1 MAEDSDA
8 ERTEDASPRRLEE
21 ARNKG
26 NVARSRELVTFAV
39 LMSGLASLIFM
50 SDHFFGHMAKI
61 TRASL
66 TFDRSSLRDP
76 RQMLELLQNFGL
88 DTLLAFMPFLMTVAL
103 AAFLSPMLLSG
114 WLFTTDPLTPNFDKL
129 NPVAGIS
136 RMFSMNALTEMV
148 KAIIKTSLIGGIAF
162 YIIWSERGEFI
173 GLSAESLESSFGH
186 TAHLVAHTMQLVVG
200 SLIILV
206 IIDVPYQLWHYH
218 HSLKMSKEELRQES
232 KESEGD
238 PQLKGRIRAMQREAA
253 RRRMM
258 QEVPKADVIVTNPT
272 HYAVALSYQSS
283 SMTAPKVVAKGAHL
297 IAERII
303 ELGKENRVAILRT
316 PPFARALYF
325 NAEIGQEIPAK
336 LYTAAAEVLA
346 YVYQLKSFQSEGGI
360 APEAP
365 SELPV
370 PADMDPENKANTT
383 KLEDGL

>member
-50 SDHFFGHMAKI
+50 SDHFFGHMVKI

-136 RMFSMNALTEMV
+136 RMFSMNALTEML

-218 HSLKMSKEELRQES
+218 HSLRMSKEELRQES

-360 APEAP
+360 APDAP

-370 PADMDPENKANTT
+370 PADMDPENKTSGT
-383 KLEDGL
+383 ELEDGL

>member
-21 ARNKG
+21 ARNRG

-39 LMSGLASLIFM
+39 LMSGLASLVFM
-50 SDHFFGHMAKI
+50 SERFIGHMEKI

-66 TFDRSSLRDP
+66 TFDRSMLRDP
-76 RQMLELLQNFGL
+76 RHLLEVLQTMGL
-88 DTLLAFMPFLMTVAL
+88 DTLIAFAPFLMTVAL

-114 WLFTTDPLTPNFDKL
+114 WLFTTEPLTPDLSKL
-129 NPVAGIS
+129 NPMSGLA
-136 RMFSMNALTEMV
+136 RMFSVNALTEML
-148 KAIIKTSLIGGIAF
+148 KAIVKTALIGGIAF
-162 YIIWSERGEFI
+162 YVIWSERGEFI

-186 TAHLVAHTMQLVVG
+186 TAHLVAHTMELVVG
-200 SLIILV
+200 SLIVLV

-218 HSLKMSKEELRQES
+218 HSLRMSKEELRQES

-272 HYAVALSYQSS
+272 HYAVALRYQSN

-346 YVYQLKSFQSEGGI
+346 YVYQLKTYQTEGGI
-360 APEAP
+360 APTEP
-365 SELPV
+365 GELPV
-370 PADMDPENKANTT
+370 PADMDPENKN
-383 KLEDGL
+383 KGNQLEAGL